1 MAGRDFLHET
11 RCLSCWQGPE
21 GPPGKKK
28 PKSKGKACAPCAPAK
43 EREHLGADGGL
54 RGCDF
59 CPAAYHLS
67 CIGMSQADSSSF
79 GGWACPHHAC
89 SCCARKA
96 AAAGG
101 LLFRCAVCP
110 KAFCE
115 DHLPAEALI
124 MGENKRFQ
132 DLGYLHP
139 KQGCYLL
146 CSAEC
151 VALSAQLGF
160 DCGEAAASAAAILGA
175 TGVDT
180 TLGKKGKGRPKIAP
194 AKAQVDERTEWER
207 LQPGVATA
215 LLALLGSAPSKVTPT
230 PRLRPRAHPDP

>member
-67 CIGMSQADSSSF
+67 CIGMSQANSSSFGGWALGLANPNPNPNPNRNPNPNQADSSSF

-101 LLFRCAVCP
+101 LLFRCTDCP
-110 KAFCE
+110 KAYCE
-115 DHLPAEALI
+115 DHLPPQSELI
-124 MGENKRFQ
+124 GGE
-132 DLGYLHP
+132 
-139 KQGCYLL
+139 
-146 CSAEC
+146 
-151 VALSAQLGF
+151 
-160 DCGEAAASAAAILGA
+160 
-175 TGVDT
+175 VD
-180 TLGKKGKGRPKIAP
+180 R
-194 AKAQVDERTEWER
+194 
-207 LQPGVATA
+207 
-215 LLALLGSAPSKVTPT
+215 LLALGFQAVKQACYVICS
-230 PRLRPRAHPDP
+230 